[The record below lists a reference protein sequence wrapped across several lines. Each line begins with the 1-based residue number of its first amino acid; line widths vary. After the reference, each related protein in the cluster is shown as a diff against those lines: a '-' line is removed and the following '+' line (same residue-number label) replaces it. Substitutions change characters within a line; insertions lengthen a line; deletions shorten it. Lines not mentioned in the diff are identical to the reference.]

1 MATRKYHLILGLICL
16 CISIILPTITYHY
29 FISINGLILFNPEGF
44 GTTLIELNSFEL
56 LLVLLTIWLASLFFA
71 LRELGGFMLQIGQS
85 ESETRHKFH
94 NSFHQN
100 YLDSH

>member
-1 MATRKYHLILGLICL
+1 MATRKCHLMLGLTCL

-44 GTTLIELNSFEL
+44 DTTLIESNSFEV
-56 LLVLLTIWLASLFFA
+56 LLVLLMTWLASLFFA
-71 LRELGGFMLQIGQS
+71 LRELGGFMLKIGQS
-85 ESETRHKFH
+85 ESETRHKLH

-100 YLDSH
+100 YLVSH